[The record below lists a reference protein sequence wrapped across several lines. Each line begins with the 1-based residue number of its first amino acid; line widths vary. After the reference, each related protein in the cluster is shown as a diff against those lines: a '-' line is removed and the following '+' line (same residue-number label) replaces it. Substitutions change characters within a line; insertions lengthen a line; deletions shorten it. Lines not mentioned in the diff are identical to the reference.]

1 MQRRPITGRTA
12 VYGILGH
19 PVEHSLSPLMH
30 ASFAE
35 QTGVDMAYVPFPVAG
50 ADFAAAFKGLRAL
63 GVRGANV
70 TVPHKERAHE
80 MADALSLEAR
90 EIGAVNTLQIR
101 PEGVY
106 GHNTDAAGFM
116 AALDDTG
123 LDWRGR
129 RALVIGAGGAARAIL
144 WALGAGGAE
153 RIHLANRTLARAQ
166 ELARH
171 FAKLPIQPIALERAS
186 LDAILPGIG
195 LVVNTSSRG
204 LHGEDHPELDLDK
217 VDSSGIIC
225 DIVYNP
231 IDTPLLLA
239 AQSKGLC
246 TVDGLGMLLH
256 QGAES
261 FRLWTG
267 QQPSVAGARE
277 ILRQWLAS
285 TRKHP

>member
-12 VYGILGH
+12 VYGILGN

-35 QTGVDMAYVPFPVAG
+35 QTGVDMVYVPFPVQE
-50 ADFAAAFKGLRAL
+50 ADFVTAFKGLRAL
-63 GVRGANV
+63 AIRGANV
-70 TVPHKERAHE
+70 TVPHKERAHSL
-80 MADALSLEAR
+80 ADALSLEAR
-90 EIGAVNTLQIR
+90 EIGAVNTLHIR

-123 LDWRGR
+123 LNWRGR
-129 RALVIGAGGAARAIL
+129 RALVIGAGGASRAIL

-153 RIHLANRTLARAQ
+153 CIYLTNRTLARAQ

-171 FAKLPIQPIALERAS
+171 FSSLPIHSIALERQA

-204 LHGEDHPELDLDK
+204 LHGEEHPEIDLY
-217 VDSSGIIC
+217 SINPSGIIC

-239 AQSKGLC
+239 ARSRGLC

-267 QQPSVAGARE
+267 QQPSVAGSRE

-285 TRKHP
+285 TRKYQ

>member
-12 VYGILGH
+12 VYGILGS

-35 QTGVDMAYVPFPVAG
+35 QTGVDMAYVPFPVAE
-50 ADFAAAFKGLRAL
+50 ADFAAAFKGLYAL

-80 MADALSLEAR
+80 MADTLSLEAR
-90 EIGAVNTLQIR
+90 EIGAVNTLQLR

-123 LDWRGR
+123 LQWRGR

-153 RIHLANRTLARAQ
+153 RIYLANRTLSRAQ

-186 LDAILPGIG
+186 LDAILPDIG

-204 LHGEDHPELDLDK
+204 LHGEEHPELDLASMAAD
-217 VDSSGIIC
+217 GIIC

-239 AQSKGLC
+239 ARNRGLC

-267 QQPSVAGARE
+267 EQPSVAGARE